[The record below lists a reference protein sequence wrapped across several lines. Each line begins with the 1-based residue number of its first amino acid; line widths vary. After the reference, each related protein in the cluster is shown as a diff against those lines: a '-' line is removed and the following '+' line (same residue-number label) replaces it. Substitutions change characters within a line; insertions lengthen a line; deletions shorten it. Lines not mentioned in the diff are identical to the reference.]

1 MIRRIHLE
9 CGFYEFMIR
18 FWICLK
24 KPKIRFGFGNPDL
37 HFPKKNAPKVRCLW
51 SQLWLAA
58 AKLDALVKAAFTLQG
73 SGVIEK
79 RSNELF
85 FIIWIKCF
93 YEFFA
98 PHTDV
103 NKHKMHFSFIFSIY
117 LNVWGQNA
125 HITNVSGKRAVCIR
139 NSRLLITLWHKI
151 TPVPWLH
158 VQWNPVDTVT
168 SGPKKFGRIN
178 WWSCYLGGR
187 KAGFRYYLAVG
198 NFYI

>member
-1 MIRRIHLE
+1 MNLKNLDWDLIRRIHLE

-24 KPKIRFGFGNPDL
+24 KPKIRFWIFDGNPDL

-93 YEFFA
+93 YEFL
-98 PHTDV
+98 PHIRMLISTKCIFPLFLV
-103 NKHKMHFSFIFSIY
+103 FIWMCRAKCSYHKR
-117 LNVWGQNA
+117 L
-125 HITNVSGKRAVCIR
+125 GKE
-139 NSRLLITLWHKI
+139 SS
-151 TPVPWLH
+151 LH
-158 VQWNPVDTVT
+158 
-168 SGPKKFGRIN
+168 
-178 WWSCYLGGR
+178 
-187 KAGFRYYLAVG
+187 
-198 NFYI
+198 